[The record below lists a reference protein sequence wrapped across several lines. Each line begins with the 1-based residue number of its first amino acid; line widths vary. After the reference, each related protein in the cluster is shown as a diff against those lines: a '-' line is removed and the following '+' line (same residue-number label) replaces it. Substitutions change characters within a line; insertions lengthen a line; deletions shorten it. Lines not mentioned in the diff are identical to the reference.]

1 MRQTITGDPRF
12 GHHFRAARGLAEAAL
27 RAGKIAHVI
36 HHFAAAG
43 RVAETPALRRW
54 SRGEAD
60 YFARLNADEEYMEM
74 EVSRVNLLET
84 IERSRRTALRIAL
97 LAFPSVFVGV
107 FFEDELIANI
117 GWAVTTVALLI
128 WTGMVITAR
137 MLSRRIPYELVTE
150 D

>member
-1 MRQTITGDPRF
+1 
-12 GHHFRAARGLAEAAL
+12 
-27 RAGKIAHVI
+27 
-36 HHFAAAG
+36 
-43 RVAETPALRRW
+43 
-54 SRGEAD
+54 
-60 YFARLNADEEYMEM
+60 M

-84 IERSRRTALRIAL
+84 IERSRRTALRIAF

-107 FFEDELIANI
+107 FFEEELIANI

-137 MLSRRIPYELVTE
+137 MLSRRIPYELVASE